1 MTAGS
6 LAILGLGMAMAVF
19 VAWALWPRRRARP
32 GPHNNWRQRS
42 GDEVAS
48 GKTRAAGLEDVPH
61 SIGYGSEGD

>member
-6 LAILGLGMAMAVF
+6 LAILALGTALAIF
-19 VAWALWPRRRARP
+19 VAWALWPRRRAQP

-42 GDEVAS
+42 GDEVES
-48 GKTRAAGLEDVPH
+48 GKTRAAELEDVPY